1 MAELNQDS
9 GGNKGGKVRS
19 KKQGGR
25 VDLTAMVDLAFLLIT
40 FFMLTTSLNKP
51 NAMDVTVP
59 DKNKEDLE
67 DRLDVA
73 DSRTTTILL
82 AGNNKLVYYS
92 GMFTE
97 PLEGPETVDYGAE
110 GIRKVLLRRLAEV
123 PQQTGGE
130 QLIVVIRPSDD
141 ATHRNLVDILDEM
154 KISDIQIFSLG
165 TILEVENEFLR
176 EHGLLSN

>member
-1 MAELNQDS
+1 MAELNQD
-9 GGNKGGKVRS
+9 GGGKKGGKVRS

-59 DKNKEDLE
+59 DKNKEDME
-67 DRLDVA
+67 DRLEVA
-73 DSRTTTILL
+73 DIRTTTILL
-82 AGNNKLVYYS
+82 AGNNKLVWYS
-92 GMFTE
+92 GMFDN
-97 PLEGPETVDYGAE
+97 PIEGPETVDYGAE
-110 GIRKVLLRRLAEV
+110 GIRKVLLRRLEEV
-123 PQQTGGE
+123 PQKTNGE

-154 KISDIQIFSLG
+154 KIVNTQIFSLG
-165 TILEVENEFLR
+165 TILEIENEFLR
-176 EHGLLSN
+176 QHNLLSN